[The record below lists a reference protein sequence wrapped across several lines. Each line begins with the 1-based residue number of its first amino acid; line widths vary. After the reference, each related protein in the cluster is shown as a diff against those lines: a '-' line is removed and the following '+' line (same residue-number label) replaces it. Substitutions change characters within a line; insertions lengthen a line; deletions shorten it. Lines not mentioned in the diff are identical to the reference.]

1 MERRD
6 GVRFGES
13 EGRFSL
19 WLWFWLGVVCEEA
32 CAVWTG
38 VRCTGVL
45 GFAMLMLVSQRV
57 ATIVPPNIHAA
68 PRGLHSGCRRE
79 RD

>member
-19 WLWFWLGVVCEEA
+19 WLWFWLGVVCEEV

-38 VRCTGVL
+38 ERVVR
-45 GFAMLMLVSQRV
+45 
-57 ATIVPPNIHAA
+57 
-68 PRGLHSGCRRE
+68 
-79 RD
+79 